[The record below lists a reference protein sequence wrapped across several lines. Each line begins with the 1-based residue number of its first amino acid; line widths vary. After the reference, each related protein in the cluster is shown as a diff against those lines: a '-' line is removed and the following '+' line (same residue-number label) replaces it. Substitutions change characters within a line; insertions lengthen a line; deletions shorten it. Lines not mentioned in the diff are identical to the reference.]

1 MKELT
6 YKSEDL
12 LQNLFGVNMYGWGEG
27 NGVTFWV
34 IGVCLEE

>member
-12 LQNLFGVNMYGWGEG
+12 LQNLFGVNMFGGERRG
-27 NGVTFWV
+27 SE
-34 IGVCLEE
+34 IGVFLEG